1 MVSGGFQTVDARN
14 GSFKEVTDETP
25 GTGQRKFAR
34 RWYRGAQRNFPPLER
49 QRHRGSGRTLPAA
62 DGAFV
67 SSPHEQAL
75 RNNLR
80 SGERKKGGQRGI
92 SLPQPKPPLFL
103 LFPAPPL
110 IFLCG
115 IRDGEGAGTS

>member
-62 DGAFV
+62 EGAFV

-80 SGERKKGGQRGI
+80 SGERKKGGKEEFYSR
-92 SLPQPKPPLFL
+92 SPSPLFFFSSPRL
-103 LFPAPPL
+103 L
-110 IFLCG
+110 
-115 IRDGEGAGTS
+115 